1 MNIFLLGSNPIS
13 DILALATR
21 ITQRGH
27 EVVNAK
33 LIGRL
38 LRDKEAIP
46 ASVVFEAQLHE
57 LKRSDLVVFFGDTMS
72 TTDSFLLGYA
82 AGEKMKKKLVVLHS
96 SLAGVTFSQVYVRA
110 GKTVDGAMRTLSLY
124 GV

>member
-1 MNIFLLGSNPIS
+1 MNIFLLGSNPPQ

-27 EVVNAK
+27 EVMNAK

-38 LRDKEAIP
+38 LRDNEAIP
-46 ASVVFEAQLHE
+46 PSVLFEAQLHE
-57 LKRSDLVVFFGDTMS
+57 LKHSDLVVFFGDTMTS
-72 TTDSFLLGYA
+72 ADSFLLGYA
-82 AGEKMKKKLVVLHS
+82 AGEKMKKKLVVFDL
-96 SLAGVTFSQVYVRA
+96 SLEGITFSQVYVRA
-110 GKTVDGAMRTLSLY
+110 GKTVDEVMRTLSLY

>member
-1 MNIFLLGSNPIS
+1 MNIFLLGSTPTQ

-33 LIGRL
+33 IIGSL

-46 ASVVFEAQLHE
+46 PSVLFEAQLHE
-57 LKRSDLVVFFGDTMS
+57 LKRSELVVFFGDAMS
-72 TTDSFLLGYA
+72 STDSFLLGYA
-82 AGEKMKKKLVVLHS
+82 AGEKMKKKLVVFDT
-96 SLAGVTFSQVYVRA
+96 SLEGITFSQVYVRV
-110 GKTVDGAMRTLSLY
+110 GKTVDEAMRTLSLY